1 MFSIVSFATILGD
14 VFVCF
19 LVRKICD
26 KVLFANSI
34 VHQICILILCFCLW
48 RDEGN
53 NFTMN
58 FSSFINAIRYASVC
72 LQINTVIRLRDR
84 REKCAVFLRC
94 VGCID
99 IDQIHSRTAW
109 RIYFETRTTS
119 HYHRHHWKW
128 PLECANGES
137 EEGREWERESERLG
151 THTHNNTE
159 HASGRLAARQPHR
172 ITGQNNRK
180 GHSRTVRERRQ
191 TTISLPACQH
201 EHTKYVQLFPTPI
214 SLYKIERFG
223 RKQNQHCKVKRRN
236 QHRLRSQLL

>member
-151 THTHNNTE
+151 THTQQYRACVWQTGSPAATPDHRPKQQKRPLTDRPWEETDNN
-159 HASGRLAARQPHR
+159 QPAC
-172 ITGQNNRK
+172 
-180 GHSRTVRERRQ
+180 
-191 TTISLPACQH
+191 LPARTH
-201 EHTKYVQLFPTPI
+201 
-214 SLYKIERFG
+214 KI
-223 RKQNQHCKVKRRN
+223 
-236 QHRLRSQLL
+236 RSIIPNTDIII